1 MCFVADFANL
11 IVWQEA
17 AKLAAAV
24 LSATDRLTG
33 RLRSH
38 VADQM
43 IRAADSIPAN
53 IAEGVGRGVSR
64 DCLRFLRIARASGQ
78 ELESHL
84 KQAWISGRLQE
95 SDARALVSHA
105 HRVRYLLRRFQ
116 ESVERRLNGGT

>member
-1 MCFVADFANL
+1 MADFSNL

-24 LSATDRLTG
+24 LEASDRLQG
-33 RLRSH
+33 RLAAH
-38 VADQM
+38 AAHQM

-64 DCLRFLRIARASGQ
+64 DCLRFLRMARSSGQ

-84 KQAWISGRLQE
+84 KQAWITGRLVE
-95 SDARALVSHA
+95 ADAKALVSHA
-105 HRVRYLLRRFQ
+105 HRVRFLLRRFQ
-116 ESVERRLNGGT
+116 ESVERRLGDDPPR